1 MQIFS
6 AKIKTLNIEKKRTC
20 LNALHSVKIDS
31 GEVNVLKF
39 THQKRFKKFLF
50 SRILNFTR
58 TEIHRLDPLSVL
70 LDPPLH
76 GAWGAWL
83 NALH

>member
-1 MQIFS
+1 MCVEFYS
-6 AKIKTLNIEKKRTC
+6 P
-20 LNALHSVKIDS
+20 
-31 GEVNVLKF
+31 
-39 THQKRFKKFLF
+39 KRFKKFLF

-70 LDPPLH
+70 LDPPLQ

-83 NALH
+83 NALHYFGVLPMHRVSWDFSGGLSGVGRFIVQ

>member
-1 MQIFS
+1 MCVVFYSPQ
-6 AKIKTLNIEKKRTC
+6 
-20 LNALHSVKIDS
+20 
-31 GEVNVLKF
+31 
-39 THQKRFKKFLF
+39 RFKKFLF
-50 SRILNFTR
+50 SR

-83 NALH
+83 NALHYFGVLPMHRVSWNFSGGLSGVGRFIVQ